1 MFNNIKNYNIL
12 NIFKN
17 KNKIYYQYNNIK
29 FDLSQFYK
37 KNKIIYR

>member
-1 MFNNIKNYNIL
+1 MFNNIKKYNIL

-29 FDLSQFYK
+29 LDL
-37 KNKIIYR
+37 N